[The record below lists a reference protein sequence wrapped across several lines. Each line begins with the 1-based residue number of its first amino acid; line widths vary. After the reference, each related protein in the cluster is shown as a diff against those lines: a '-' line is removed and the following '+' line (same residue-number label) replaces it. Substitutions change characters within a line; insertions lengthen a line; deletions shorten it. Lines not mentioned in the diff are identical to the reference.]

1 MYASVCQSMLVWAS
15 VWIDEDVVVCV
26 CVCVCVCGCCVVMG
40 ISVLAT

>member
-26 CVCVCVCGCCVVMG
+26 CGCCVVMG